1 MKNINQCPL
10 CEEGTLHEQVE
21 HETMLYK
28 GKEITTPLFFS
39 ECDLCG
45 TEQANAA
52 ISRKNKRAHIA
63 VKKVADGL
71 LCGDKVRE
79 LRDQWGIN
87 QSEAARMFGGGPVA
101 FSKYESNDV
110 AQSESMDKLLR
121 LAKDM
126 PQVLISLAT
135 KAGVTLS
142 KNNLWKTTPNIV
154 LACNNKGKHLR
165 KVTPLP
171 AMHEQ
176 ERKYA

>member
-21 HETMLYK
+21 HETALYK
-28 GKEITTPLFFS
+28 GKEITTPLYFN
-39 ECDLCG
+39 ECDCCG
-45 TEQANAA
+45 TEQANTA
-52 ISRKNKRAHIA
+52 ISRKNKRAYIA

-71 LCGDKVRE
+71 LCGDQVRE
-79 LRDQWGIN
+79 LRVQWGIN
-87 QSEAARMFGGGPVA
+87 QNDAAKMFGGGPVA

-126 PQVLISLAT
+126 PQVLMLLAK
-135 KAGVTLS
+135 KANVTLS
-142 KNNLWKTTPNIV
+142 NNNPWETTVNIV
-154 LACNNKGKHLR
+154 VANTRTVKHLR
-165 KVTPLP
+165 AVTPLP
-171 AMHEQ
+171 DFNDQ